1 MLATGVVGLCPAVA
15 TAVTRRSRPPG
26 RAGSRRRAPRTVAH
40 RARASVS
47 ASGDG
52 DEVVPELLDGGDGR
66 NEREWDAQSSATGL
80 SAQLRTTNALRERL
94 SREMFH
100 VEPQEVSPDVVYR
113 SQVYEARGSDDYA
126 KLMAAWRPQV
136 KRQLL
141 DFTYETE
148 RAFCPEAGVLL
159 VRWRAEWDGAFNA
172 DAQMLK
178 FIEDNFPDYEETNPE
193 DYARLKRDVD
203 DPNNTRTFTGTREY
217 AVRGI
222 TTIKV
227 NAAGLVTSHE
237 DVLVAKGEYMQ
248 EAPSSS
254 TNRSRDEGADPGA
267 VQGTGRRDQIVWRGD
282 ASYNTGGTGDQDA
295 SMDAE
300 ERQARDEFAVT
311 VFYNALRPP
320 GAKAV
325 PWFFDVLLELEW
337 QYFKRQVGDDT
348 GVISSKEEFTNTI
361 LALLFG
367 VVVLP
372 TAIIATAVVAAV
384 TQGEI
389 PALSGGDKYDMLIQ
403 EANAEDV
410 RVGKDVVGGST
421 KAPEP
426 KLDADLLRTL
436 YGAKIGL

>member
-1 MLATGVVGLCPAVA
+1 M
-15 TAVTRRSRPPG
+15 S
-26 RAGSRRRAPRTVAH
+26 
-40 RARASVS
+40 
-47 ASGDG
+47 
-52 DEVVPELLDGGDGR
+52 
-66 NEREWDAQSSATGL
+66 
-80 SAQLRTTNALRERL
+80 
-94 SREMFH
+94 
-100 VEPQEVSPDVVYR
+100 
-113 SQVYEARGSDDYA
+113 
-126 KLMAAWRPQV
+126 
-136 KRQLL
+136 
-141 DFTYETE
+141 
-148 RAFCPEAGVLL
+148 
-159 VRWRAEWDGAFNA
+159 
-172 DAQMLK
+172 
-178 FIEDNFPDYEETNPE
+178 
-193 DYARLKRDVD
+193 
-203 DPNNTRTFTGTREY
+203 
-217 AVRGI
+217 
-222 TTIKV
+222 
-227 NAAGLVTSHE
+227 GLVTSHE

-389 PALSGGDKYDMLIQ
+389 PSLSGGDKYDMLIQ

>member
-1 MLATGVVGLCPAVA
+1 M
-15 TAVTRRSRPPG
+15 
-26 RAGSRRRAPRTVAH
+26 
-40 RARASVS
+40 
-47 ASGDG
+47 
-52 DEVVPELLDGGDGR
+52 VPELLDGGDGR

-126 KLMAAWRPQV
+126 KLMALWRPQV

-203 DPNNTRTFTGTREY
+203 DPNNTRTFTGNREY

-254 TNRSRDEGADPGA
+254 ANRSRDEGADPGA

>member
-1 MLATGVVGLCPAVA
+1 M
-15 TAVTRRSRPPG
+15 
-26 RAGSRRRAPRTVAH
+26 
-40 RARASVS
+40 S

-126 KLMAAWRPQV
+126 KLMALWRPQV

-203 DPNNTRTFTGTREY
+203 DPNNTRTFTGNREY

-254 TNRSRDEGADPGA
+254 ANRSRDEGADPGA

>member
-1 MLATGVVGLCPAVA
+1 
-15 TAVTRRSRPPG
+15 
-26 RAGSRRRAPRTVAH
+26 
-40 RARASVS
+40 
-47 ASGDG
+47 
-52 DEVVPELLDGGDGR
+52 
-66 NEREWDAQSSATGL
+66 
-80 SAQLRTTNALRERL
+80 
-94 SREMFH
+94 
-100 VEPQEVSPDVVYR
+100 
-113 SQVYEARGSDDYA
+113 
-126 KLMAAWRPQV
+126 
-136 KRQLL
+136 
-141 DFTYETE
+141 
-148 RAFCPEAGVLL
+148 
-159 VRWRAEWDGAFNA
+159 
-172 DAQMLK
+172 MLK

-254 TNRSRDEGADPGA
+254 ANRSRDEGADPGA

>member
-1 MLATGVVGLCPAVA
+1 M
-15 TAVTRRSRPPG
+15 
-26 RAGSRRRAPRTVAH
+26 
-40 RARASVS
+40 
-47 ASGDG
+47 
-52 DEVVPELLDGGDGR
+52 
-66 NEREWDAQSSATGL
+66 
-80 SAQLRTTNALRERL
+80 
-94 SREMFH
+94 
-100 VEPQEVSPDVVYR
+100 
-113 SQVYEARGSDDYA
+113 
-126 KLMAAWRPQV
+126 
-136 KRQLL
+136 
-141 DFTYETE
+141 
-148 RAFCPEAGVLL
+148 
-159 VRWRAEWDGAFNA
+159 
-172 DAQMLK
+172 
-178 FIEDNFPDYEETNPE
+178 
-193 DYARLKRDVD
+193 
-203 DPNNTRTFTGTREY
+203 
-217 AVRGI
+217 
-222 TTIKV
+222 
-227 NAAGLVTSHE
+227 
-237 DVLVAKGEYMQ
+237 
-248 EAPSSS
+248 
-254 TNRSRDEGADPGA
+254 
-267 VQGTGRRDQIVWRGD
+267 WRGD

-389 PALSGGDKYDMLIQ
+389 PSLSGGDKYDMLIQ